1 MIVVVVVVIVVVF
14 VFVVLD
20 YCWLFYIFIYEKNY
34 YYTQQSRGMGG
45 SLKCYSL
52 GPQNAEIQ
60 LCSQCLIH
68 INNHNLTSYN
78 AARWLEVA
86 IRNG

>member
-1 MIVVVVVVIVVVF
+1 VRNTTTIPNTVEI
-14 VFVVLD
+14 
-20 YCWLFYIFIYEKNY
+20 WE
-34 YYTQQSRGMGG
+34 GP
-45 SLKCYSL
+45 LKCYSL
-52 GPQNAEIQ
+52 GPQNTEIQ
-60 LCSQCLIH
+60 PCVQCLIH